1 MNWVSLLANP
11 FSKDSCVKDCH
22 DTFGKNNKPKYL
34 KKCVAACHG
43 VLLGKGLAD
52 LPQSNP
58 AKQHVR
64 EMPLPVFAG
73 TMGAFN
79 DPDFGT
85 FDEVVRSTLADRS
98 VLNKMQATIRR
109 RTQLKVDLY
118 IAGEDLVAQLGNEKR
133 VYRLS
138 RGSLSSSL
146 AGLFG
151 R

>member
-1 MNWVSLLANP
+1 MNWTRLLANP
-11 FSKDSCVKDCH
+11 FSKASCVKDCH

-43 VLLGKGLAD
+43 VMMGKGLAD
-52 LPQSNP
+52 LPKSNP

-73 TMGAFN
+73 TMAAFN

-85 FDEVVRSTLADRS
+85 FDEVVAAAMSNPQ
-98 VLNKMQATIRR
+98 VLDKMQLTVRR
-109 RTQLKVDLY
+109 LTKLKVDLY
-118 IAGEDLVAQLGNEKR
+118 IRGSNLVAKLGNEER
-133 VYRLS
+133 VYKLS